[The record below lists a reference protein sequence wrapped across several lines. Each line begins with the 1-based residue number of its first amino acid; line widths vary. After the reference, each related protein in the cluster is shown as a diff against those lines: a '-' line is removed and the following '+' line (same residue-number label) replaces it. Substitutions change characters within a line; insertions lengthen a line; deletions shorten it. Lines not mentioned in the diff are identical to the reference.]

1 MQAQHEADLLLDDAN
16 SRRKDSLCKRT
27 NIVRS
32 YTMLLQTLENTCF
45 LSASDMRYISSRSK
59 DVLLAKLVD
68 KALRT
73 T

>member
-16 SRRKDSLCKRT
+16 SRRKDSLC
-27 NIVRS
+27 I
-32 YTMLLQTLENTCF
+32 QTLENTCF